1 MRPLLLFLAI
11 VASPSLLLAQ
21 DGGFGAPGP
30 LTTTVV
36 ESAHCSR
43 CAPVPQQVA
52 LPRAVPRQVAAPVVS
67 QPARRP
73 VRFLRWFR

>member
-1 MRPLLLFLAI
+1 MRSFLLAAVLVL
-11 VASPSLLLAQ
+11 SPSLLLAQ

-43 CAPVPQQVA
+43 CAPAARPVV
-52 LPRAVPRQVAAPVVS
+52 RQVTAPTVS